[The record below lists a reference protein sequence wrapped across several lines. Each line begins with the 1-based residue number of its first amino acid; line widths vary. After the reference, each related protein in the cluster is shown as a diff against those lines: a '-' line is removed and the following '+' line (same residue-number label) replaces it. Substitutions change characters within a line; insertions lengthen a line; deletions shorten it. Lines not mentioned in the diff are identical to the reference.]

1 MINKNCGI
9 YKITSPTGKIY
20 IGQSKN
26 ITKRLRYYKLGN
38 CKGQPRIHNSINKHG
53 WESHQFDI
61 IEYCS
66 EEELNCSERFWQDE
80 FEAVGKNG
88 LNAILTETDTLPRIL
103 SERTRKLRSDISKSF
118 IGEKNSFYGKV
129 HSEESKSKMRAN
141 NRGRKDTPERIEQK
155 RQAMLGE
162 KNWNYGKPKSQEYRD
177 KISESHK
184 KRALLKGGKNIKA
197 KIVLNL
203 ETGIFYDCISDA
215 AESIGVNP
223 QQLRDSMNPNKNFK
237 IKKDVF
243 AYTENTTEEDATS

>member
-26 ITKRLRYYKLGN
+26 IAKRLATYGREN
-38 CKGQPRIHNSINKHG
+38 CKGQPILYNSINKYG

-66 EEELNCSERFWQDE
+66 EDELNRSERFWQDE
-80 FEAVGKNG
+80 FDVLNGG
-88 LNAILTETDTLPRIL
+88 LNAMLTDTNLLPRVF
-103 SERTRKLRSDISKSF
+103 SEDSRKITRDFAKTRV
-118 IGEKNSFYGKV
+118 GTKNPFYGKT
-129 HSEESKSKMRAN
+129 HTEETKSKIRAKN
-141 NRGRKDTPERIEQK
+141 SGRKDTPERIEQK

-162 KNWNYGKPKSQEYRD
+162 KNWAYGCVRTEQHCTRLSNT
-177 KISESHK
+177 HK
-184 KRALLKGGKNIKA
+184 EKGVSKGGKNPRA
-197 KIVLNL
+197 KIILNL

-223 QQLRDSMNPNKNFK
+223 QQLRDSMNPNKSFK

-243 AYTENTTEEDATS
+243 TYTEEQIQE